1 MACAPLFFRGDST
14 FRSWLPQDSA
24 SEMVMRRQEVDG
36 NSQTFVGGW
45 QEAQRGSDE
54 GSIGFEL
61 CLRSD
66 VSFVS
71 VQRGAAR

>member
-1 MACAPLFFRGDST
+1 M
-14 FRSWLPQDSA
+14 
-24 SEMVMRRQEVDG
+24 DG

-45 QEAQRGSDE
+45 EEAQRGSDE

-61 CLRSD
+61 CLRAD

-71 VQRGAAR
+71 VQRGAARGCFLENLHDHFARC